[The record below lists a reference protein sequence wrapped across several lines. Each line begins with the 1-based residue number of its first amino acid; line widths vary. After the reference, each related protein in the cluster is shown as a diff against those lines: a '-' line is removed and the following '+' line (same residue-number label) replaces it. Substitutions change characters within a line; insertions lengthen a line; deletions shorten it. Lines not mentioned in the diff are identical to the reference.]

1 MQKSPNIKLVNKT
14 GKTYMPAEELQK
26 IRRGKVPLRKGGMLL
41 MRVGLGG

>member
-26 IRRGKVPLRKGGMLL
+26 IRGGKAPQRNGGMLL
-41 MRVGLGG
+41 MRVGLGR